1 MELLR
6 TLAETPS
13 GDTVSWLQQNAAWIA
28 LLLAPVGVWLGIIMT
43 RKTSKESVNVN
54 EKDADTRAVANVI
67 DALSTGL
74 AELRQE
80 IKDQKEKS
88 AEDKAEA
95 DERIRCLEEEV
106 DILRSGRDQLLTRLG
121 ELVNHLAQ
129 VEKLVPNPPGA
140 PPRPPWKELA
150 DMPDDA
156 FL

>member
-6 TLAETPS
+6 NVAETTG
-13 GDTVSWLQQNAAWIA
+13 GDAVSWLQQNAAWIA
-28 LLLAPVGVWLGIIMT
+28 LLLAPVGVWLGIVMT
-43 RKTSKESVNVN
+43 RKTGKETVNVS

-67 DALSTGL
+67 DALTVGL
-74 AELRQE
+74 AELRTE

-106 DILRSGRDQLLTRLG
+106 DILRAGREQLLTRLG
-121 ELVNHLAQ
+121 ELVGHLAQ

-140 PPRPPWKELA
+140 PPRPPWKELT